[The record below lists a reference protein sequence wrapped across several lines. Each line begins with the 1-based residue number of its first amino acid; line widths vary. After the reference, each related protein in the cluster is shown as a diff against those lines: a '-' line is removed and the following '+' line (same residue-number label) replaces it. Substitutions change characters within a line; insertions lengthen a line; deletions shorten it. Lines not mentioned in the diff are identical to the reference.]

1 MEPYSVA
8 VLRLLHTDVEVASWC
23 FVVGS
28 TPDRHKEAWQR
39 AREAL
44 QKRQQML
51 AEKRVLA
58 LGAPLAVTEVATT

>member
-8 VLRLLHTDVEVASWC
+8 LLRLLHTDVDMTSRC

-44 QKRQQML
+44 QRRKQTL
-51 AEKRVLA
+51 TEKRELA
-58 LGAPLAVTEVATT
+58 LDAPLAVTEVATT